1 VITVIA
7 QLAFVIAGTCALVR
21 LIVGPTLADRVVA
34 LDVALISLMAG
45 IAVDA
50 AATGDSSALVL
61 PAVIAII
68 GFTATVAVSR
78 FIEQQGSGK

>member
-1 VITVIA
+1 VIAVIA
-7 QLAFVIAGTCALVR
+7 QLAFVVAGACALVR
-21 LIVGPTLADRVVA
+21 LLRGPTLADRVVA

-68 GFTATVAVSR
+68 GFTTTVAVSR
-78 FIEQQGSGK
+78 FIERQGSGE